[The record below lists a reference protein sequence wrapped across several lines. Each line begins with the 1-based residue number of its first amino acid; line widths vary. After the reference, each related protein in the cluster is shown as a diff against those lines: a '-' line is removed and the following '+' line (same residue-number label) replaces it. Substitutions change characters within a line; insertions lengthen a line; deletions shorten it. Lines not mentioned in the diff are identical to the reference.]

1 MLLDLMDKM
10 SSTGLKRGEA
20 VFGGFSG
27 TAFAKV
33 VKSSDFFSVDVWNTI
48 GSLSVGLDT
57 CLKKIKL
64 S

>member
-33 VKSSDFFSVDVWNTI
+33 VKSSDFYRVDV
-48 GSLSVGLDT
+48 
-57 CLKKIKL
+57 
-64 S
+64 

>member
-1 MLLDLMDKM
+1 MDKM

-27 TAFAKV
+27 SAFPKV
-33 VKSSDFFSVDVWNTI
+33 VKSSDFYGVDVWNTI
-48 GSLSVGLDT
+48 RCLSVGLDV
-57 CLKKIKL
+57 CLTKIKL